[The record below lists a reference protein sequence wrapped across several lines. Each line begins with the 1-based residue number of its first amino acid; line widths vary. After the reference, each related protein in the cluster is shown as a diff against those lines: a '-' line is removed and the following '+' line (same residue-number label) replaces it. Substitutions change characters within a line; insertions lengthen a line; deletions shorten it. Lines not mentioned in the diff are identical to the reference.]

1 MQPTP
6 EAEAGLSDC
15 TYVSAYTAFHPL
27 ALTLPS
33 RCARLLQAIAA
44 EGRSSRTK
52 WVVAATAVV
61 AVGALGLVASVQ
73 HTRSTSLVSE
83 MSALQALH
91 SSNSLMRD
99 VGRVRTP
106 AAATVGIDR
115 EADALIAA
123 AAQKVEDRALR
134 GRSRSSKLSAKQLKM
149 QRLAA
154 EDGDVSDR
162 DPPTL
167 YEGYKEGDVGIA
179 GISKWVPED
188 HPEGHKDC
196 PLHDIDCDELWPWG
210 KVRATEK
217 GPPVRHSI
225 LGDNMIGLD
234 SGDDAIVPTEDSG
247 LLPQARPYVDQFDH
261 WPEASKK
268 NKDLLY
274 GTARNVISAKYTG
287 VGDTYVPIEQLE
299 DPAVIERQTHE
310 PIADMMFGTWHQ
322 VFFVGCFSW
331 RKACGYAYIFV

>member
-1 MQPTP
+1 
-6 EAEAGLSDC
+6 
-15 TYVSAYTAFHPL
+15 
-27 ALTLPS
+27 
-33 RCARLLQAIAA
+33 
-44 EGRSSRTK
+44 
-52 WVVAATAVV
+52 
-61 AVGALGLVASVQ
+61 
-73 HTRSTSLVSE
+73 

-106 AAATVGIDR
+106 AAATAGIDR

-134 GRSRSSKLSAKQLKM
+134 GRSRSKLSAKQLKM

-154 EDGDVSDR
+154 EDGDLSDR

-210 KVRATEK
+210 KVRATKE

-322 VFFVGCFSW
+322 VFFLGCFSW

>member
-1 MQPTP
+1 MP
-6 EAEAGLSDC
+6 
-15 TYVSAYTAFHPL
+15 
-27 ALTLPS
+27 
-33 RCARLLQAIAA
+33 A

-52 WVVAATAVV
+52 WAVAATAAV
-61 AVGALGLVASVQ
+61 AAGALGLVASVQ
-73 HTRSTSLVSE
+73 HTRSTALVSE

-99 VGRVRTP
+99 VGRVRVP
-106 AAATVGIDR
+106 NGAKAGIDR

-134 GRSRSSKLSAKQLKM
+134 GSSRSSQLSAKHLKL
-149 QRLAA
+149 QRLAD
-154 EDGDVSDR
+154 EDGEKESDR
-162 DPPTL
+162 DPPPL
-167 YEGYKEGDVGIA
+167 YESYKEGDVGIA
-179 GISKWVPED
+179 GVSKWVPED

-196 PLHDIDCDELWPWG
+196 ALHDIDCDELWPWG
-210 KVRATEK
+210 KVRPSET
-217 GPPVRHSI
+217 GPPARNSI

-247 LLPQARPYVDQFDH
+247 LLPVAHPYVDQFDH

-274 GTARNVISAKYTG
+274 GSARKVISAKYTG

-299 DPAVIERQTHE
+299 DPAIIERQTRE
-310 PIADMMFGTWHQ
+310 PIADMMFGSWHQGFHKPHDHEIRTHVSMFDQPYRQHKAVENGLGHQ
-322 VFFVGCFSW
+322 VFKQENNEPIG
-331 RKACGYAYIFV
+331 KTLGDDDEDEE